1 MTRVFQQLI
10 PKAWRRGIGLRMPR
24 FESAMWGLLAGGAPL
39 LSLRGRDPYSYET
52 LAGIAAYLIF
62 SWLSAAA
69 VLLQA
74 PRPLRPAVVALLVL
88 LTLVGLANLVD
99 VMRWYDWIEAGA
111 PAVRRYQM
119 VLLLLATGIVL
130 LDCHFSAI
138 SAAERTN
145 IEVERRVA
153 EKTREIEVRRAQS
166 QEALRRRTLALER
179 QRILADIHDG
189 LGASLISLLR
199 HVQSGQAD
207 REHIERR
214 VREALREMR
223 IAIDALQPHEEN
235 IGALLG
241 NLRYRLHEMI
251 QASGVRLVWNV
262 DEIPAAV
269 LSPAMAFSL
278 QRILL
283 EAIANALKHSGAS
296 NLRLSARARCGPGAE
311 ITVEDD
317 GCGFD
322 LERCDAGLGLANM
335 RTRAGRIGAS
345 LDIRSRPGAGTVL
358 HIVIAGMP
366 TAGNVSSALIK
377 SGAPVSRKLAETHEL
392 T

>member
-1 MTRVFQQLI
+1 
-10 PKAWRRGIGLRMPR
+10 MPR
-24 FESAMWGLLAGGAPL
+24 FESAMWGLLVGGAAL

-52 LAGIAAYLIF
+52 LAGITAYLIF
-62 SWLSAAA
+62 SWLSATA
-69 VLLQA
+69 VLLRA

-88 LTLVGLANLVD
+88 LALVGLANLVD
-99 VMRWYDWIEAGA
+99 VMRWHDWVEAGA

-119 VLLLLATGIVL
+119 ALLLLATGIVL

-138 SAAERTN
+138 SAAERMN
-145 IEVERRVA
+145 VEVEHRVA

-166 QEALRRRTLALER
+166 QEALHRRTLALER
-179 QRILADIHDG
+179 QRILTDIHDG
-189 LGASLISLLR
+189 LGATLISLLR
-199 HVQSGQAD
+199 HVQSGQVD
-207 REHIERR
+207 RDHVERR
-214 VREALREMR
+214 VREALQEMR

-241 NLRYRLHEMI
+241 NLRYRLHDMI

-269 LSPAMAFSL
+269 LNPAMAFSL

-283 EAIANALKHSGAS
+283 EAIANALKHSGAL

-335 RTRAGRIGAS
+335 RTRAERIGAS
-345 LDIRSRPGAGTVL
+345 LDIQSRPGAGTVL

-366 TAGNVSSALIK
+366 TAGDVSSASIK
-377 SGAPVSRKLAETHEL
+377 PGTPASRKLAETHGL
-392 T
+392 A